1 MLGLGGSGVAGV
13 GRSARSLDTVD
24 TSLSAESAR
33 PAADMSLVCS
43 RELGRDLQS
52 SPDTRLNVQREGGGL
67 LLLRLHDA
75 GLLLHLGRGRGA
87 LHLDTW
93 VDITIY
99 ISTYLLCT
107 QPHQRHLGLLHGAEP
122 GAPLLATL
130 HHEAAADVLAARAS
144 TQQVSNLATRPAPP
158 TYAQTSR
165 SPPRHAGHVPVPALA
180 GLGADNPDVV
190 SGVKIF
196 FCVLDKYFYLCLPRM
211 E

>member
-1 MLGLGGSGVAGV
+1 MSRHSGVSTLHHPHPPVHNSQDTDGAGHTY
-13 GRSARSLDTVD
+13 TVD
-24 TSLSAESAR
+24 IST
-33 PAADMSLVCS
+33 
-43 RELGRDLQS
+43 
-52 SPDTRLNVQREGGGL
+52 
-67 LLLRLHDA
+67 
-75 GLLLHLGRGRGA
+75 
-87 LHLDTW
+87 
-93 VDITIY
+93 Y

-144 TQQVSNLATRPAPP
+144 TQQVSNLATRPRPAPP

-190 SGVKIF
+190 SGVKIY
-196 FCVLDKYFYLCLPRM
+196 FCVLDKYFYLCLPRI